1 MARQAAAWIAGAY
14 EHPRRKI
21 PDITVPQL
29 IAEVAYGALA
39 DSGLSLADVDG
50 FCCSEVPGMGSTG
63 MAEYLGLTELS
74 YVDVT
79 EGGGASY
86 PMHVGHAAA
95 AIAAGKCS
103 IVLIAM
109 GGLPLSGRGTKG
121 RPGPETP
128 YESYGLSTPA
138 SYALAAQRHMYEF
151 GTTAEQLAAIKVA
164 AAHHAQYNPNALLR
178 KPVTIEEVVNSPM
191 ISDPLH
197 RMDCCVTTDGGG
209 AVIVVSEAVARTLPR
224 RAVKVLGHG
233 ETVRHN
239 ALGAIDLTASGAAVS
254 GPRAFAEARLTPKD
268 VDYASI
274 YDSFTITVLLSLEDL
289 GFCEKGKGGAFVAD
303 GALQAPFGAL
313 PFNTDGGGL
322 CNNHPDMRGGMIR
335 TIEAVRQLRGEA
347 APQVQVPNCRIALV
361 QGHGGSIGTRS
372 AAATLLLGAE
382 DA

>member
-1 MARQAAAWIAGAY
+1 MARHATAWIAGAY
-14 EHPRRKI
+14 EHPLRRI
-21 PDITVPQL
+21 PEGTVPQVV
-29 IAEVAYGALA
+29 ADVAYGALA
-39 DSGLSLADVDG
+39 DAGFGPADVDG

-63 MAEYLGLTELS
+63 MAEYLGLTNLS

-103 IVLIAM
+103 VVLIAM
-109 GGLPLSGRGTKG
+109 GGLPLSGRGTRG
-121 RPGPETP
+121 RPGPEAP

-138 SYALAAQRHMYEF
+138 SYALAAQRHMHEF
-151 GTTAEQLAAIKVA
+151 GTTAEQLAEIKVA

-178 KPVTIEEVVNSPM
+178 KPVTIEDVVNSPF

-197 RMDCCVTTDGGG
+197 RLDCCVTTDGGG
-209 AVIVVSEAVARTLPR
+209 ALVLVSADVARTLPGR
-224 RAVKVLGHG
+224 KVQVLGHG
-233 ETVRHN
+233 EGMRHN
-239 ALGAIDLTASGAAVS
+239 LSGQIDLTATGAAYS
-254 GPRAFAEARLTPKD
+254 GPRAFAEAGLTPKD
-268 VDYASI
+268 VDYVSI

-289 GFCEKGKGGAFVAD
+289 GFCEKGKGGAFVSD
-303 GALQAPFGAL
+303 GALRADGAL

-347 APQVQVPNCRIALV
+347 NPEVQVPGARIALV

>member
-1 MARQAAAWIAGAY
+1 MARPATAWIAGAY
-14 EHPRRKI
+14 EHPLRKI
-21 PDITVPQL
+21 PDSTVPQV
-29 IAEVAYGALA
+29 IADVSYGALA
-39 DSGLSLADVDG
+39 DAGLGIDDVDG
-50 FCCSEVPGMGSTG
+50 FCCSEVPGMGSVG
-63 MAEYLGLTELS
+63 MAEYLGLTGLS

-103 IVLIAM
+103 VVLVAM
-109 GGLPLSGRGTKG
+109 GGLPLSGRGARG
-121 RPGPETP
+121 RPGPEEP
-128 YESYGLSTPA
+128 YESYGLGIPG
-138 SYALAAQRHMYEF
+138 SYALAAQRHMYEY
-151 GTTAEQLAAIKVA
+151 GTTSEQLAEIKVA
-164 AAHHAQYNPNALLR
+164 AAHHAQYNPNAKLR
-178 KPVTIEEVVNSPM
+178 TPVTVEEVVGSPL
-191 ISDPLH
+191 IADPLH
-197 RMDCCVTTDGGG
+197 RLDCCITTDGGG
-209 AVIVVSEAVARTLPR
+209 AVVVVSDAVARRLSR
-224 RAVKVLGHG
+224 GAVKVLGHG

-239 ALGAIDLTASGAAVS
+239 VFGANDITATGAAWS
-254 GPRAFAEARLTPKD
+254 GPRAFAEARLTPGD
-268 VDYASI
+268 IDYVSI

-303 GALQAPFGAL
+303 GTLRADGAL

-322 CNNHPDMRGGMIR
+322 CNNHPDFRGGMIR

-347 APQVQVPNCRIALV
+347 NPEVLVPDCRIALV

>member
-1 MARQAAAWIAGAY
+1 MARQAGAWIAGAY

-21 PDITVPQL
+21 PDSTVPQL
-29 IAEVAYGALA
+29 VADVAYGALA
-39 DSGLSLADVDG
+39 DAGIGLADVDG

-63 MAEYLGLTELS
+63 MAEYIGLTDLS

-86 PMHVGHAAA
+86 PMHIGHAAA

-103 IVLIAM
+103 IVLVAM
-109 GGLPLSGRGTKG
+109 GGLPLSGRGTRG
-121 RPGPETP
+121 RLGFEAF
-128 YESYGLSTPA
+128 YEAYGLSIPA
-138 SYALAAQRHMYEF
+138 SYALAAQRHMAEF
-151 GTTAEQLAAIKVA
+151 GTTAEQLAEIKVA
-164 AAHHAQYNPNALLR
+164 AAHHAQFNPNALLR
-178 KPVTIEEVVNSPM
+178 KPVSIEDVVNSPL

-197 RMDCCVTTDGGG
+197 RLDCCVTTDGGG
-209 AVIVVSEAVARTLPR
+209 AVVVVSEEVARRLPG

-233 ETVRHN
+233 ETIKHN
-239 ALGAIDLTASGAAVS
+239 LNGRLDLTTTGAAIS
-254 GPRAFAEARLTPKD
+254 GPRAFAEAKLTPKD
-268 VDYASI
+268 VDYVSI
-274 YDSFTITVLLSLEDL
+274 YDSFTVTVLLSLEDL
-289 GFCEKGKGGAFVAD
+289 GFCEKGKGGAFVTD
-303 GALQAPFGAL
+303 GALRADGVL

-347 APQVQVPNCRIALV
+347 APQVQVPDCRIALV